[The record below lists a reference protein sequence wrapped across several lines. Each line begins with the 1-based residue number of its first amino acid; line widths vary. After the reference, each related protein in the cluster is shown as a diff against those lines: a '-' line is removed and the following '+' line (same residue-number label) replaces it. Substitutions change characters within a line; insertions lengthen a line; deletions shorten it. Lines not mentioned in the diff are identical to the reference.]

1 MYEYL
6 AKLEEGEV
14 YAVVQSEGRI
24 GVFASAASFEKRLL
38 LRHYAFLLDFMKIP
52 VERILFVCLE
62 SANASSMQSWF
73 QAHYSD
79 LPCEI
84 FTLGQVMDTA
94 HFDYLLV
101 GDADSLTA
109 SQMPLLSQLCSSV
122 HHVYAFFDV
131 RHIQKGRNIYV
142 ADFLKNVQFDFEIS
156 TDGQFCVAD
165 FLDSYKKELASLEKE
180 RIQQREQE
188 ERERA
193 ERLKREQ
200 EERERAERL
209 QREQEE
215 RERAERLQREQEER
229 ERAERLQREQ
239 EERERAERLQ
249 REQEE
254 RERAERLQ
262 REQEE
267 RERAERLQREQEER
281 ERAERLKREQEERER
296 AEQLKREQEERE
308 RAERLQREQEERDRA
323 ERLQR
328 EQEERERAEQLQ
340 REQEERERAEQ
351 LQREQEEHERAERLQ
366 CEQEKRE
373 RAERLQR
380 EQEKCAEY
388 EGEWNHDERVPV
400 ETDDSKSRSSQRAYA
415 PRSSFQDIAQH
426 VSRSLGAMPQNSVT
440 KRTNSNSLLSDSHET
455 TKERS
460 LVRTEL
466 EKLLMGLD
474 RASAFG
480 LLQSTEKVCVLFSLY
495 SLAKNPL
502 VKRLKFLTEFMNVS
516 MDRILL
522 LVVDQGDLSKTRKM
536 LVRNFGSLKF
546 PLKLFYEIN
555 NLGAYEHV
563 VICDAHELR
572 PSDSMSMMALCAN
585 TKNVFLHCRADRVTD
600 EWEELMHTLEN
611 NGAGFQIISSSK
623 TYPLEQY
630 QSEILPQL
638 EILYDLH
645 QKSVHE
651 CKTQELEKELRLAIS
666 RKLGKV
672 EKNVSSKAMQK
683 QVEKRYDS
691 RIADDDILMTYR
703 VKSIPN
709 TLRLNLR
716 TSLKP
721 YVRLYLKYWQWYSER
736 IFDQWAAIVNFKK
749 IIMTSEPSIEKLYS
763 AIVWNNSFLPDE
775 VKNHVRTLKDYS
787 VEFPNEVNVL
797 LANLLNEEFSLRMRL
812 NEYNNGIAEIRYV
825 MNSAVGSDETHSSQI
840 DDMYAPISILA
851 LVYPSKYF
859 LFSLNQFNSF
869 YRKMM
874 IPFSYVEVN
883 GRNWG
888 YMTYICD
895 QVRDVLAGFEEMK
908 YLKVR
913 NYDAMQYRA
922 HLLTYHFICQAGS
935 YQVDI

>member
-229 ERAERLQREQ
+229 ERAERL
-239 EERERAERLQ
+239 
-249 REQEE
+249 
-254 RERAERLQ
+254 
-262 REQEE
+262 
-267 RERAERLQREQEER
+267 
-281 ERAERLKREQEERER
+281 KREQEERER

-323 ERLQR
+323 ER
-328 EQEERERAEQLQ
+328 LQ

-749 IIMTSEPSIEKLYS
+749 IIRPM
-763 AIVWNNSFLPDE
+763 
-775 VKNHVRTLKDYS
+775 
-787 VEFPNEVNVL
+787 
-797 LANLLNEEFSLRMRL
+797 
-812 NEYNNGIAEIRYV
+812 G
-825 MNSAVGSDETHSSQI
+825 
-840 DDMYAPISILA
+840 
-851 LVYPSKYF
+851 
-859 LFSLNQFNSF
+859 
-869 YRKMM
+869 
-874 IPFSYVEVN
+874 
-883 GRNWG
+883 
-888 YMTYICD
+888 
-895 QVRDVLAGFEEMK
+895 
-908 YLKVR
+908 
-913 NYDAMQYRA
+913 
-922 HLLTYHFICQAGS
+922 HFAW
-935 YQVDI
+935 

>member
-215 RERAERLQREQEER
+215 RERAERLQREQEERERAEQLQREQEER

-797 LANLLNEEFSLRMRL
+797 LANLLNEEFWV
-812 NEYNNGIAEIRYV
+812 YV
-825 MNSAVGSDETHSSQI
+825 DSCG
-840 DDMYAPISILA
+840 
-851 LVYPSKYF
+851 
-859 LFSLNQFNSF
+859 
-869 YRKMM
+869 
-874 IPFSYVEVN
+874 
-883 GRNWG
+883 
-888 YMTYICD
+888 
-895 QVRDVLAGFEEMK
+895 
-908 YLKVR
+908 
-913 NYDAMQYRA
+913 
-922 HLLTYHFICQAGS
+922 
-935 YQVDI
+935 

>member
-62 SANASSMQSWF
+62 SANTSSMQSWF
-73 QAHYSD
+73 QTHYPD
-79 LPCEI
+79 LTCEI

-229 ERAERLQREQ
+229 ERAERL
-239 EERERAERLQ
+239 
-249 REQEE
+249 
-254 RERAERLQ
+254 
-262 REQEE
+262 
-267 RERAERLQREQEER
+267 
-281 ERAERLKREQEERER
+281 KREQEERER

-323 ERLQR
+323 ER
-328 EQEERERAEQLQ
+328 LQ

-749 IIMTSEPSIEKLYS
+749 IIRPM
-763 AIVWNNSFLPDE
+763 
-775 VKNHVRTLKDYS
+775 
-787 VEFPNEVNVL
+787 
-797 LANLLNEEFSLRMRL
+797 
-812 NEYNNGIAEIRYV
+812 G
-825 MNSAVGSDETHSSQI
+825 
-840 DDMYAPISILA
+840 
-851 LVYPSKYF
+851 
-859 LFSLNQFNSF
+859 
-869 YRKMM
+869 
-874 IPFSYVEVN
+874 
-883 GRNWG
+883 
-888 YMTYICD
+888 
-895 QVRDVLAGFEEMK
+895 
-908 YLKVR
+908 
-913 NYDAMQYRA
+913 
-922 HLLTYHFICQAGS
+922 HFAW
-935 YQVDI
+935 

>member
-62 SANASSMQSWF
+62 SANTSSMQSWF
-73 QAHYSD
+73 QTHYPD
-79 LPCEI
+79 LTCEI

-267 RERAERLQREQEER
+267 RERAERL
-281 ERAERLKREQEERER
+281 KREQEERER

-328 EQEERERAEQLQ
+328 E
-340 REQEERERAEQ
+340 
-351 LQREQEEHERAERLQ
+351 
-366 CEQEKRE
+366 
-373 RAERLQR
+373 
-380 EQEKCAEY
+380 
-388 EGEWNHDERVPV
+388 
-400 ETDDSKSRSSQRAYA
+400 
-415 PRSSFQDIAQH
+415 
-426 VSRSLGAMPQNSVT
+426 
-440 KRTNSNSLLSDSHET
+440 
-455 TKERS
+455 
-460 LVRTEL
+460 
-466 EKLLMGLD
+466 
-474 RASAFG
+474 
-480 LLQSTEKVCVLFSLY
+480 
-495 SLAKNPL
+495 
-502 VKRLKFLTEFMNVS
+502 
-516 MDRILL
+516 
-522 LVVDQGDLSKTRKM
+522 
-536 LVRNFGSLKF
+536 
-546 PLKLFYEIN
+546 
-555 NLGAYEHV
+555 
-563 VICDAHELR
+563 
-572 PSDSMSMMALCAN
+572 
-585 TKNVFLHCRADRVTD
+585 
-600 EWEELMHTLEN
+600 
-611 NGAGFQIISSSK
+611 
-623 TYPLEQY
+623 
-630 QSEILPQL
+630 
-638 EILYDLH
+638 
-645 QKSVHE
+645 
-651 CKTQELEKELRLAIS
+651 
-666 RKLGKV
+666 
-672 EKNVSSKAMQK
+672 
-683 QVEKRYDS
+683 
-691 RIADDDILMTYR
+691 
-703 VKSIPN
+703 
-709 TLRLNLR
+709 
-716 TSLKP
+716 
-721 YVRLYLKYWQWYSER
+721 
-736 IFDQWAAIVNFKK
+736 
-749 IIMTSEPSIEKLYS
+749 
-763 AIVWNNSFLPDE
+763 
-775 VKNHVRTLKDYS
+775 
-787 VEFPNEVNVL
+787 
-797 LANLLNEEFSLRMRL
+797 
-812 NEYNNGIAEIRYV
+812 
-825 MNSAVGSDETHSSQI
+825 
-840 DDMYAPISILA
+840 
-851 LVYPSKYF
+851 
-859 LFSLNQFNSF
+859 
-869 YRKMM
+869 
-874 IPFSYVEVN
+874 
-883 GRNWG
+883 
-888 YMTYICD
+888 
-895 QVRDVLAGFEEMK
+895 
-908 YLKVR
+908 
-913 NYDAMQYRA
+913 
-922 HLLTYHFICQAGS
+922 
-935 YQVDI
+935 